1 MEIYK
6 KIFMKL
12 ASKGDFNWM
21 KDEIY
26 LKIMFKLRI
35 GYKLN
40 LKNPEKFNEKL
51 QWLKL
56 YNRNP
61 LYTKLVDKNDVREF
75 IKEKI
80 GEEYLIPQI
89 GLYNTVSEINFQKLP
104 KKFVLKCTHDSGG
117 IVICKDKDKLDL
129 EKAKNKLEKHMKNNY
144 FYWGREWPYKNVKPR
159 IVCEEFIEDGKNE
172 DLIDYKFMCF
182 NGKVKCSFVCLNRN
196 SKEGLNVDFYD
207 REWNKMPFERHYKNS
222 SITIEKPKQYEKMI
236 ELSEK
241 LAKDFPFV
249 RVDFYEVK
257 EKIYFGELTFFPGSG
272 FEEFRPEQY
281 DKVLGDWL
289 EI

>member
-1 MEIYK
+1 MKIYK

-12 ASKGDFNWM
+12 ASKGYFNWVP
-21 KDEIY
+21 DNIY
-26 LKIMFKLRI
+26 LKIMFKFRI

-40 LKNPEKFNEKL
+40 LKEPKTFNEKL

-61 LYTKLVDKNDVREF
+61 LYTKLVDKNDVRSF

-89 GLYNTVSEINFQKLP
+89 GVYNEVSEIDFSKLP
-104 KKFVLKCTHDSGG
+104 EKFVLKCTHDSGG
-117 IVICKDKDKLDL
+117 IVICKNREKLDL
-129 EKAKNKLEKHMKNNY
+129 EKSKSKLEKHMKNNY

-222 SITIEKPKQYEKMI
+222 NITLEKPKQYEKMI

-272 FEEFRPEQY
+272 LEEFRPEEY

-289 EI
+289 KI

>member
-1 MEIYK
+1 MKIYK
-6 KIFMKL
+6 KVFLKL
-12 ASKGDFNWM
+12 AAKGYFNWLP
-21 KDEIY
+21 DNIY
-26 LKIMFKLRI
+26 LKIMFKYRI

-40 LKNPEKFNEKL
+40 LKKPKTFNEKL

-61 LYTKLVDKNDVREF
+61 IYTKLVDKNDVREF
-75 IKEKI
+75 VKEKI

-89 GLYNTVSEINFQKLP
+89 GVYNDVSEIDFSKLP

-117 IVICKDKDKLDL
+117 IIICRNKEELDI
-129 EKAKNKLEKHMKNNY
+129 EKAKHKLEKHMKKNY
-144 FYWGREWPYKNVKPR
+144 FYWGREWPYKDVAPR
-159 IVCEEFIEDGKNE
+159 IVCEEFIEDGEHE

-222 SITIEKPKQYEKMI
+222 NIKLEKPKQYEKMI
-236 ELSEK
+236 ELSET
-241 LAKDFPFV
+241 LASDIPFV

-272 FEEFRPEQY
+272 LEEFRPEKY
-281 DKVLGDWL
+281 DRMLGDWIKL
-289 EI
+289 